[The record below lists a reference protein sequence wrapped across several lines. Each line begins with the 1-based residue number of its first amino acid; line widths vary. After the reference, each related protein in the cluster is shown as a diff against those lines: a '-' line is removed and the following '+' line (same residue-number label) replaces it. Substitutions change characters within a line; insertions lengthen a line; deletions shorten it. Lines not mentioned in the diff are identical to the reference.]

1 MNPRDTILAI
11 ASPPGG
17 SARGV
22 IRLSGDR
29 TFALLA
35 ARVNIHRDHAGRI
48 PHVRCACPARFALD
62 GCDLPILLLIFPG
75 PHSYTGEDAAELQA
89 PGNPALLDRI
99 LRALLDEA
107 RALGIEARHAEA
119 GEFTARAFFN
129 GRIGLTQAEGV
140 AATIAAR
147 SDAELRAATIMRS
160 GALGTLAHELAD
172 QLAGALALVEAG
184 IDFTD
189 QEDVVAI
196 SAHALSRRIQPLI
209 ARVDAALA
217 RATPMETIEAI
228 PWVVLT
234 GPPNAGK
241 STLFNVLLGRERAV
255 VSPVAG
261 TTRDVLAEPL
271 HLRTKQ
277 GDAEVMLVDLAG
289 AEEAQSDLDALMQAA
304 ASNALDRAELILE
317 CAPARDMSTSQQ
329 INKSTGGGAALVSDG
344 HKNEYNAEALKCRSV
359 ARLRV
364 WTKCDRASGGGNG
377 LKNGSGDASVSGE
390 IFVSAMTGAGLDTLR
405 ARIASLLA
413 DRAVSLASDSL
424 ALAPRHES
432 SLRSAQANLKEAMSI
447 ITPASGGEPRADG
460 LPDAELV
467 ASVLRAA
474 LDDLASLAGDIT
486 PDDVLGRI
494 FATFCV
500 GK

>member
-1 MNPRDTILAI
+1 MNPRGVILAV
-11 ASPPGG
+11 ASPPGR
-17 SARGV
+17 SARGI
-22 IRLSGDR
+22 IRITGER
-29 TFALLA
+29 AFALLV
-35 ARVNIHRDHAGRI
+35 ARIRIHRDEAGRI
-48 PHVRCACPARFALD
+48 PRVRCACPARFAL
-62 GCDLPILLLIFPG
+62 GGFDLPILLLLFPG
-75 PHSYTGEDAAELQA
+75 PHSYTGEDAAEIQA

-99 LRALLDEA
+99 MRALLDDA
-107 RALGIEARHAEA
+107 RTLGLDARHAEA

-147 SDAELRAATIMRS
+147 SDAELRAAAIMRG

-196 SAHALSRRIQPLI
+196 SAHALAQRIQPLI
-209 ARVDAALA
+209 ARVDAVLA
-217 RATPMETIEAI
+217 RATPMEKIEAI

-241 STLFNVLLGRERAV
+241 STLFNALLGHERAV

-271 HLRTKQ
+271 HVRTKQ

-289 AEEAQSDLDALMQAA
+289 ADEARSELDALMQTA
-304 ASNALDRAELILE
+304 ASEAMTRAELILE
-317 CAPARDMSTSQQ
+317 CAPAKDTLARQRISTSPD
-329 INKSTGGGAALVSDG
+329 V
-344 HKNEYNAEALKCRSV
+344 V
-359 ARLRV
+359 RV
-364 WTKCDRASGGGNG
+364 WTKCDLIARCVDESNREGREAS
-377 LKNGSGDASVSGE
+377 SCED
-390 IFVSAMTGAGLDTLR
+390 IFVSAKTGAGLDKLR
-405 ARIASLLA
+405 GRIASLLA

-424 ALAPRHES
+424 ALAPRHEA
-432 SLRSAQANLKEAMSI
+432 SLRSAWANLKEAMSLI
-447 ITPASGGEPRADG
+447 VPASGDEPRADG

-467 ASVLRAA
+467 ASALRAA
-474 LDDLASLAGDIT
+474 LNDLASLAGDIT